1 MLQDIKTLYGSK
13 IAAIDGDIGHVKD
26 FYFDDKT
33 WVIRYLVVDTGS
45 WLAERAVLLSPHA
58 FGKWDQFEGALHIK
72 LTKRQIE
79 GSPSIDAHTP
89 VSRNFEID
97 YYRYYGW
104 PAYWTGS
111 SLWGTSGYPMVVNSP
126 DAAAA
131 ADGVRHQG
139 VRHPRK
145 RRRDRPCGRI
155 PRQRPQLGDPQRG
168 RRRRR
173 LDLLQGDPD
182 RSRERRSDQLRGLDG
197 VCKAVQG
204 GHRADLRPRA
214 GEDKHLNV
222 AGRKNSRGFRPGCF
236 QLV

>member
-131 ADGVRHQG
+131 ADGVRH
-139 VRHPRK
+139 H
-145 RRRDRPCGRI
+145 
-155 PRQRPQLGDPQRG
+155 
-168 RRRRR
+168 
-173 LDLLQGDPD
+173 
-182 RSRERRSDQLRGLDG
+182 
-197 VCKAVQG
+197 
-204 GHRADLRPRA
+204 HRAD
-214 GEDKHLNV
+214 KHLQSALAIKGYAIHASDGEIGHV
-222 AGRKNSRGFRPGCF
+222 AGFLVNDRSWVIHNVVVDAGGWISCKEILIAPGSVDRISYEDSMVFVKLSKADIERTSDRG
-236 QLV
+236 LAKTST